1 MLYRV
6 SLLSLRPETTL
17 DQDVYSE
24 RHVLL
29 LRKGTVLSQ
38 EVLERFKE
46 WGIEHVYT
54 RSKLFPGEPPPVDGI
69 DTYIESL
76 ADKKRELCSRAGLK
90 PLVTDENMA
99 KVSERAGVFFEYTKT
114 QPLDVSRTFQLVE
127 ELSHYVDAKPESVL
141 KMSSKSESRSYYP
154 QRSVAT
160 TVLFLLL
167 VKELVESFQELLELL
182 SSSLLKDIGQSLLP
196 HEITHKAGKLTEKEI
211 ALIRKHPLLTEK
223 VLRDSGGLGPDA
235 IRVAKHHHERAD
247 GTGYPDGLRGPEWHP
262 MSHFLA
268 ICDVFD
274 AVSTDR
280 AYAKGS
286 NSYHAMGQVVQM
298 ANSAFERKMVNR
310 FVRMFGLY
318 PTGTFMKLNSGE
330 VGVVTAQNHANLVR
344 PKVKILFDNKGDE
357 VAEPIPVDLTRND
370 LLVPVRVYN
379 L

>member
-1 MLYRV
+1 MLHRV
-6 SLLSLRPETTL
+6 SVWNLRADTAL
-17 DQDVYSE
+17 DADVYSE

-29 LRKGTVLSQ
+29 LRKGTVLAQ
-38 EVLERFKE
+38 EVIDRFKE
-46 WGIEHVYT
+46 WGIEFVYT
-54 RSKLFPGEPPPVDGI
+54 RSKQFASEPPPVDGV

-76 ADKKRELCSRAGLK
+76 AGKKAEMFTRAGLK
-90 PLVTDENMA
+90 PLVTEENMT

-114 QPLDVSRTFQLVE
+114 QPLDMSKAFQLVE
-127 ELSHYVDAKPESVL
+127 ELSHYVDAKPDSVL
-141 KMSSKSESRSYYP
+141 KVSGKSGARTYYP

-160 TVLFLLL
+160 TVFFLLL

-196 HEITHKAGKLTEKEI
+196 REITQKAGKLTDKEI

-235 IRVAKHHHERAD
+235 IRIAKHHHERAD

-280 AYAKGS
+280 AYAKGT
-286 NSYHAMGQVVQM
+286 NTYQAMGQVVQM

-318 PTGTFMKLNSGE
+318 PNGTFMKFNSGE
-330 VGVVTAQNHANLVR
+330 VGVVTGQNHANLVR
-344 PKVKILFDNKGDE
+344 PKVKILFDNKGNE
-357 VAEPIPVDLTRND
+357 TAEPIPVDLTRND
-370 LLVPVRVYN
+370 LLAPVKVYN